1 MTQEAIR
8 LRHFLFLIMDEAMR
22 WLAELLSDSITS
34 WEELQVALFERFFPT
49 SKIVKLRRSI
59 ENFKHIEGEP
69 LHEI

>member
-1 MTQEAIR
+1 
-8 LRHFLFLIMDEAMR
+8 MR